1 MTADGLQARYIDQSK
16 LDLPAITASARYRF
30 CGYNKFFINSINDNS
45 RKKETQDV
53 SAQNMVMDFGGHAVE
68 ISEIYILEHC
78 VPRSY
83 LNIAQYE
90 EVDSDEESVTNKF
103 TRSVGFLY
111 QILVFLRNYKNSK
124 LITFFFQDNF
134 SRNNEGKNLGFQIGP
149 DLKQQ

>member
-1 MTADGLQARYIDQSK
+1 MPLNTSQTVFLQVTVTADGLQARYIDQSK

-30 CGYNKFFINSINDNS
+30 CDYDKFLINSTNGNK

-53 SAQNMVMDFGGHAVE
+53 SAQTWSWILAGHAVE

-103 TRSVGFLY
+103 TRSVFFRLS
-111 QILVFLRNYKNSK
+111 KNWPRVGISK
-124 LITFFFQDNF
+124 
-134 SRNNEGKNLGFQIGP
+134 G
-149 DLKQQ
+149 